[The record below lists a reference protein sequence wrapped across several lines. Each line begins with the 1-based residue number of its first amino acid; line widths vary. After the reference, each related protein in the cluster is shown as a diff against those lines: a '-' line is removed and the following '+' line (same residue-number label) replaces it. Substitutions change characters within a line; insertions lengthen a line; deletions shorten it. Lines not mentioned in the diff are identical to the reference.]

1 MIAYTLY
8 RPSCLNVK
16 KGDVTNISA
25 AMMLNRRTDI
35 TIYLGYLFS
44 YNLNYTGYFTT
55 NSAKLPPENQELS
68 VKIDSREH

>member
-1 MIAYTLY
+1 
-8 RPSCLNVK
+8 
-16 KGDVTNISA
+16 
-25 AMMLNRRTDI
+25 MLNRRTDI

-44 YNLNYTGYFTT
+44 YNLNNTGYFTT